1 MQLLTGGSLGNFLK
15 LNKVLSE
22 RSVSKI
28 LKKLLDGLAYL
39 HSKKIIHRDLKPD
52 NLVFKRKVTKTEKN
66 EPIFDICIVDLG
78 LA

>member
-28 LKKLLDGLAYL
+28 LWKLLDGLSYL
-39 HSKKIIHRDLKPD
+39 HSKNIIHRDLKPD
-52 NLVFKRKVTKTEKN
+52 NIVFKRKITKSENN
-66 EPIFDICIVDLG
+66 EPIFDISIVDLG

>member
-22 RSVSKI
+22 RSVGKI
-28 LKKLLDGLAYL
+28 LWKLLNGLSYL

-52 NLVFKRKVTKTEKN
+52 NLVFKRKVNKSEKN
-66 EPIFDICIVDLG
+66 EPVFDISIVDLG